1 MVLENDQGQ
10 SGTFQLKFNKVKPY
24 LIDGLGIEVGN

>member
-1 MVLENDQGQ
+1 MILENDQGLN
-10 SGTFQLKFNKVKPY
+10 GTFKLKFDKSKPY